1 MKRFLF
7 FVFSSVLLA
16 SCTQS
21 NRHSENSVPNR
32 FNREGGIAFMGL
44 RLGLPNDSVKNILQ
58 SSENFIIKE
67 FPEIYT
73 RSGHNIFED
82 YDENKIGT
90 FFCSIVD
97 TNNDSHGGW
106 GIAKSYADSV
116 TTIYFYIPSSYD
128 TDNDSIYERIKPL
141 FVERYGEP
149 DKEYETGF
157 EVIKDGAGYKIVY
170 NDDFETTLYDKGCYW
185 DFANNQRIYLN
196 NVVYL
201 GSKYGGIFSDAI
213 HIEIVYRDMKAV
225 SRNEEAQRKKEQQEE
240 KEKMDAEKERIDA
253 NRKAKESQQL

>member
-1 MKRFLF
+1 MKQILV
-7 FVFSSVLLA
+7 FVISLIMLV

-21 NRHSENSVPNR
+21 NRHSENSVQNR

-44 RLGLPNDSVKNILQ
+44 RLGLPNDSVNNVLQ
-58 SSENFIIKE
+58 SSGNFIIKE
-67 FPEIYT
+67 FPDIYT

-82 YDENKIGT
+82 YDENEIGT

-141 FVERYGEP
+141 LVERYGEP
-149 DKEYETGF
+149 DEEYETGF

-170 NDDFETTLYDKGCYW
+170 NDDVETTLYDIGCYW

-201 GSKYGGIFSDAI
+201 GSQYGGVFSDALRV
-213 HIEIVYRDMKAV
+213 EIVYRDMNAV
-225 SRNEEAQRKKEQQEE
+225 SRKEETQRKKYLKGE
-240 KEKMDAEKERIDA
+240 KEGLDAEKERVQY
-253 NRKAKESQQL
+253 NMKRRKEQQL

>member
-1 MKRFLF
+1 MKSSLLF
-7 FVFSSVLLA
+7 VLLILLV
-16 SCTQS
+16 SCTQT
-21 NRHSENSVPNR
+21 NRHPENSVSNR
-32 FNREGGIAFMGL
+32 LNRDGGIAFMGL
-44 RLGLPNDSVKNILQ
+44 RLGLPNDSVKTVFQ

-67 FPEIYT
+67 FPDIYT

-82 YDENKIGT
+82 FDEDVVGT

-106 GIAKSYADSV
+106 GKVKSYADSV

-128 TDNDSIYERIKPL
+128 TDNDSIYERLKPL
-141 FVERYGEP
+141 FVERYGNP
-149 DKEYETGF
+149 DEEYETGF
-157 EVIKDGAGYKIVY
+157 EVKENKIVY
-170 NDDFETTLYDKGCYW
+170 NEDVETTLYDRGCYW

-213 HIEIVYRDMKAV
+213 RVEIVYRDMKAV
-225 SRNEEAQRKKEQQEE
+225 NRIEDAKKKQQQQE
-240 KEKMDAEKERIDA
+240 KQEKMKAEEGKKQNNAKQKER
-253 NRKAKESQQL
+253 QQI

>member
-1 MKRFLF
+1 
-7 FVFSSVLLA
+7 
-16 SCTQS
+16 
-21 NRHSENSVPNR
+21 
-32 FNREGGIAFMGL
+32 MGL
-44 RLGLPNDSVKNILQ
+44 RLGLPNDSVNNVLQ
-58 SSENFIIKE
+58 SSGNFIIKE
-67 FPEIYT
+67 FPDIYT

-82 YDENKIGT
+82 YDENEIGT

-141 FVERYGEP
+141 LVERYGEP
-149 DKEYETGF
+149 DEEYETGF

-170 NDDFETTLYDKGCYW
+170 NDDVETTLYDIGCYW

-201 GSKYGGIFSDAI
+201 GSQYGGVFSDALRV
-213 HIEIVYRDMKAV
+213 EIVYRDMNAV
-225 SRNEEAQRKKEQQEE
+225 SRKEETQRKKYLKGE
-240 KEKMDAEKERIDA
+240 KEGLDAEKERVQY
-253 NRKAKESQQL
+253 NMKRRKEQQL